1 MSDRISINDVEPVR
15 DPVSGRMTFK
25 YELAPG
31 QTIEASSIVELVLKI
46 KAHFEKEKQEF
57 DHGQAD

>member
-1 MSDRISINDVEPVR
+1 MSNDRISINDVEPVR

-25 YELAPG
+25 YELSPG
-31 QTIEASSIVELVLKI
+31 VTIEAKSIVELILKI
-46 KAHFEKEKQEF
+46 KQHYSNEEF